1 MINSTNIDNIKGNE
15 KKKNIKKNANKKKK
29 NNPPKKKQKKITKV
43 KNITNNNNYYQI
55 PNIPNALNI
64 NARKNKK
71 VIETQIN
78 DGSNILNINSTK
90 KKAIK
95 KENNVMKYTD
105 EELNELSYNLA
116 LKYDKRT
123 YSMYYCSLLR
133 TKHIFIFS
141 FFSNNDYNSRIIK
154 YDLFFITFAIY
165 YAVNAPFFNDEL
177 MHNIYEKKGTFDFIY
192 NLPQIIYSSL
202 ISIVLNM
209 LLKLLSLSNKDIINF
224 KVNKSK
230 EDIKQRENSLKL
242 KLKIKFILF
251 FILGFILLL
260 FIWYYLSIFSA
271 IYRNTQV
278 YLLKNTLI
286 SYSLSLIY
294 PFGIYL
300 IPGLFRIPGLAR
312 PKNKGIY
319 LYKVSKVLQI
329 LQNSIY
335 Y

>member
-1 MINSTNIDNIKGNE
+1 
-15 KKKNIKKNANKKKK
+15 
-29 NNPPKKKQKKITKV
+29 
-43 KNITNNNNYYQI
+43 
-55 PNIPNALNI
+55 
-64 NARKNKK
+64 
-71 VIETQIN
+71 
-78 DGSNILNINSTK
+78 
-90 KKAIK
+90 
-95 KENNVMKYTD
+95 
-105 EELNELSYNLA
+105 
-116 LKYDKRT
+116 
-123 YSMYYCSLLR
+123 
-133 TKHIFIFS
+133 
-141 FFSNNDYNSRIIK
+141 
-154 YDLFFITFAIY
+154 
-165 YAVNAPFFNDEL
+165 
-177 MHNIYEKKGTFDFIY
+177 
-192 NLPQIIYSSL
+192 
-202 ISIVLNM
+202 M

-300 IPGLFRIPGLAR
+300 IPGLFRIRGLAR

-329 LQNSIY
+329 L
-335 Y
+335 

>member
-1 MINSTNIDNIKGNE
+1 MP
-15 KKKNIKKNANKKKK
+15 NK
-29 NNPPKKKQKKITKV
+29 
-43 KNITNNNNYYQI
+43 
-55 PNIPNALNI
+55 LNI
-64 NARKNKK
+64 NDKKNKK

-78 DGSNILNINSTK
+78 DGNNTLTLKSTK
-90 KKAIK
+90 QKVIK
-95 KENNVMKYTD
+95 RENNEIKYTD

-123 YSMYYCSLLR
+123 YCMYYCSLLR
-133 TKHIFIFS
+133 TKHNFVFS
-141 FFSNNDYNSRIIK
+141 FFNNNDYNSRIIK
-154 YDLFFITFAIY
+154 YDLFFITFAVY
-165 YAVNAPFFNDEL
+165 YAVNAPFFNEDL

-202 ISIVLNM
+202 ISTVLNI

-224 KVNKSK
+224 KINKSK
-230 EDIKQRENSLKL
+230 EDIRQRENSLKFR
-242 KLKIKFILF
+242 LKIKFILF

-278 YLLKNTLI
+278 YLLKDTLI

-300 IPGLFRIPGLAR
+300 IPGLLRIPALTR

-319 LYKVSKVLQI
+319 LFKLSKVLQI
-329 LQNSIY
+329 V
-335 Y
+335 

>member
-1 MINSTNIDNIKGNE
+1 MKIN
-15 KKKNIKKNANKKKK
+15 
-29 NNPPKKKQKKITKV
+29 
-43 KNITNNNNYYQI
+43 NITNNNYIYM
-55 PNIPNALNI
+55 PNKLNL
-64 NARKNKK
+64 NDKKNKK

-78 DGSNILNINSTK
+78 DGNNTLTLKSTK
-90 KKAIK
+90 QKVIK
-95 KENNVMKYTD
+95 RENNEIKYTD

-123 YSMYYCSLLR
+123 YCMYYCSLLR
-133 TKHIFIFS
+133 TKHNFVFS
-141 FFSNNDYNSRIIK
+141 FFNNNDYNSRIIK
-154 YDLFFITFAIY
+154 YDLFFITFAVY
-165 YAVNAPFFNDEL
+165 YAVNAPFFNEDL

-202 ISIVLNM
+202 ISTVLNI

-224 KVNKSK
+224 KINKSK
-230 EDIKQRENSLKL
+230 EDIRQRENSLKFR
-242 KLKIKFILF
+242 LKIKFILF

-278 YLLKNTLI
+278 YLLKDTLI

-300 IPGLFRIPGLAR
+300 IPGLLRIPALTR

-319 LYKVSKVLQI
+319 LFKLSKVLQMV
-329 LQNSIY
+329 
-335 Y
+335 